1 MASTSGD
8 RSEGG
13 GRRSASAKTQAA
25 SAQHRRGGLGRGLG
39 ALIPIATPPSP
50 VQEGEADRSGGLLMV
65 PVEAIDVNPYQPRAA
80 MDRGQLDELAQS
92 IRANGVVQPL
102 LVIAGESPGTY
113 LLVAGER
120 RWRAARLAS
129 LETVPVVVMELAPQ
143 QMLEIALVENV
154 VRADLSPLE
163 EAQAYRKL
171 TDDFGL
177 TQAQIAER
185 VGRSRVTIT
194 NTMRLLAAPDQVQ
207 EAIAAGQITEGH
219 ARALLGL
226 TTATDQIG
234 ALQIVIGRQ
243 LNVRQTEDLVRRWL
257 QSGHPAIRQSADHD
271 THERQ
276 VEERFRSA
284 LGTKVG
290 FKRATRGEG
299 GTLTIQLFSEE
310 QLNALYERL
319 AGEDIW

>member
-1 MASTSGD
+1 MASTHGD
-8 RSEGG
+8 RGDELRPTSSKAKPE
-13 GRRSASAKTQAA
+13 SAR
-25 SAQHRRGGLGRGLG
+25 HRRGGLGRGLG
-39 ALIPIATPPSP
+39 ALIPTSAPSASDH
-50 VQEGEADRSGGLLMV
+50 QDSENASGGLRAV
-65 PVEAIDVNPYQPRAA
+65 AIDAIDVNPFQPRTTMEPAA
-80 MDRGQLDELAQS
+80 LEELAQS
-92 IRANGVVQPL
+92 IRSHGVVQPL
-102 LVIAGESPGTY
+102 LVVAGKAPGAY
-113 LLVAGER
+113 LLIAGER
-120 RWRAARLAS
+120 RWRAARQAGLD
-129 LETVPVVVMELAPQ
+129 TVPVVVMDLAPQ
-143 QMLEIALVENV
+143 QMLEIALVENI

-163 EAQAYRKL
+163 EAHAYRQL
-171 TDDFGL
+171 ADGFGL

-207 EAIAAGQITEGH
+207 DAIAAGQITEGH

-226 TTATDQIG
+226 TNATDQIA
-234 ALQIVIGRQ
+234 ALHVVIDRQ

-257 QSGHPAIRQSADHD
+257 QTGPPTVHRSTDRDA
-271 THERQ
+271 HERQ

-284 LGTKVG
+284 LGTRVG
-290 FKRATRGEG
+290 FRRATAGEG